1 MIPIKMEI
9 NGDNFKQVI
18 IGNLEIWF
26 SYKTPV
32 AFRYHGS
39 MKISENLWGG
49 TTGKH
54 LNWLDGGNKEG
65 RMPRREFEDAL
76 QIVLGEHNFHVRE

>member
-1 MIPIKMEI
+1 MIPVKMEI

-18 IGNLEIWF
+18 IGNLEIRF

-32 AFRYHGS
+32 AFRYNGA
-39 MKISENLWGG
+39 MRISENLWGA

-54 LNWLDGGNKEG
+54 LNWIDTNKENH
-65 RMPRREFEDAL
+65 MPRRQFEDEL